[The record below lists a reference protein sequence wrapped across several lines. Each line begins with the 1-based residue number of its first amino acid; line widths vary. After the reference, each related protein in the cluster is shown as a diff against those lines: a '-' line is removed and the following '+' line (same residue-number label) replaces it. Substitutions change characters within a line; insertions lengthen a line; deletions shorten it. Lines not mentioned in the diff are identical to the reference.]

1 MSIKTSTRL
10 MLITLV
16 GWMGLRMDKKEL
28 NVLVGINIKRE
39 REKAGFTQ
47 DQFSEMLGIGSKS
60 LSAIE
65 RGVVGISLTTLLKI
79 CDLLS
84 VSTNTIL
91 KENCKKNNI
100 QNITD
105 QLERLTP
112 SQLEIAED
120 MLNKL
125 FKAFALEE

>member
-1 MSIKTSTRL
+1 MK
-10 MLITLV
+10 
-16 GWMGLRMDKKEL
+16 DKKEL

-65 RGVVGISLTTLLKI
+65 RGVVGISLTTLLKV
-79 CDLLS
+79 CDILS

-91 KENCKKNNI
+91 KAVSY
-100 QNITD
+100 TH
-105 QLERLTP
+105 LTLP
-112 SQLEIAED
+112 T
-120 MLNKL
+120 NVNV
-125 FKAFALEE
+125 

>member
-1 MSIKTSTRL
+1 MK
-10 MLITLV
+10 
-16 GWMGLRMDKKEL
+16 DKKEL

-65 RGVVGISLTTLLKI
+65 RGVVGISLTTLLKV
-79 CDLLS
+79 CDILS
-84 VSTNTIL
+84 LSTNTIL
-91 KENCKKNNI
+91 KENCEKNNI

-125 FKAFALEE
+125 IKAFALEG

>member
-1 MSIKTSTRL
+1 MTEKKALNI
-10 MLITLV
+10 LV
-16 GWMGLRMDKKEL
+16 GE
-28 NVLVGINIKRE
+28 NIKYQRE
-39 REKAGFTQ
+39 RAGLTQ
-47 DQFSEMLGIGSKS
+47 DQLSEKLGIGPKS

-65 RGVVGISLTTLLKI
+65 RGVVGISLTTLLRI
-79 CDLLS
+79 CDTLS

-91 KENCKKNNI
+91 KEKCVKNNI

-125 FKAFALEE
+125 IKAFALEG

>member
-1 MSIKTSTRL
+1 MK
-10 MLITLV
+10 
-16 GWMGLRMDKKEL
+16 DKKEL

-65 RGVVGISLTTLLKI
+65 RGVVGISLTTLLKV
-79 CDLLS
+79 CDILS

-91 KENCKKNNI
+91 RENCEKNNI

-125 FKAFALEE
+125 IKAFALEE

>member
-1 MSIKTSTRL
+1 MTEKKEIN
-10 MLITLV
+10 ILV
-16 GWMGLRMDKKEL
+16 G
-28 NVLVGINIKRE
+28 NNIKRE
-39 REKAGFTQ
+39 REKAGLTQ

-65 RGVVGISLTTLLKI
+65 RGVVGVSLTTLLKI
-79 CDLLS
+79 CDILS

-91 KENCKKNNI
+91 KENCVKNNI

-112 SQLEIAED
+112 SQLEIATD

-125 FKAFALEE
+125 FKAFALED